1 MKKKIWIICVLAIAC
16 VLCGCMSE
24 PSETDET
31 TWTTYVI
38 NDKTCRMVYSAPP
51 EEAVEKIDRSEW
63 VGGHYRE
70 ARVDEEGNFVLTL
83 SEDDIAHWKKEM
95 ESNLKTLMEGS
106 VKDNDGSYL
115 KVSDDYHQ
123 ITTKVQEEYA
133 MGAAI
138 GVQMAMLW
146 CATMQMLN
154 GEDPNDWWVDVTFID
169 LESGNVVK
177 EWKDFPKKNEGNKIT
192 KEDWERARKATTE
205 QSAS

>member
-1 MKKKIWIICVLAIAC
+1 
-16 VLCGCMSE
+16 
-24 PSETDET
+24 
-31 TWTTYVI
+31 
-38 NDKTCRMVYSAPP
+38 
-51 EEAVEKIDRSEW
+51 
-63 VGGHYRE
+63 
-70 ARVDEEGNFVLTL
+70 
-83 SEDDIAHWKKEM
+83 M

>member
-24 PSETDET
+24 PSEAEKA

-38 NDKTCRMVYSAPP
+38 NDKTCRMVYSCSA
-51 EEAVEKIDRSEW
+51 EEAAEDFATFKEID
-63 VGGHYRE
+63 GHVRE
-70 ARVDEEGNFVLTL
+70 TSLDEEGNFVLTL

-95 ESNLKTLMEGS
+95 ESNLQTLMEGS
-106 VKDNDGSYL
+106 TKDNDGGYL
-115 KVSDDYHQ
+115 RVSDDYHQ

-133 MGAAI
+133 MGAGI
-138 GVQMAMLW
+138 GVLMATLW

-154 GEDPNDWWVDVTFID
+154 GEDPNEWWVDVTFIE

-177 EWKDFPKKNEGNKIT
+177 EWKDFPRKNEGNKIT
-192 KEDWERARKATTE
+192 KEDWERARKGTKD
-205 QSAS
+205 